1 MRNIEVLK
9 KLARNGRTFTVK
21 DASKILAVEEDTLK
35 KILYRMETRG
45 WIERIEKG
53 KYMII
58 PLEAEKGR
66 YTLNEFVMASLL
78 VKPYAIAYWSA
89 LHHHGLTEQISS
101 TVFVQTTGRKKR
113 QKIEVFGVRYMIIK
127 IKKEKFFGTE
137 KAWIDESEVIITD
150 VEKTVVDCLDKP
162 QYCGGIIEV
171 CKALRK
177 RNFDAKKLSDYALR
191 MRNTGV
197 IRRLGYLSDMFGIEV
212 MLPKSDMRNYLL
224 LDPSMP
230 KKGKRS
236 AKWRLI
242 INLDEREM
250 EETE

>member
-9 KLARNGRTFTVK
+9 ILAKNGRTFTVK
-21 DASKILAVEEDTLK
+21 DASEILSVEEDTLK
-35 KILYRMETRG
+35 KLLYRMEARG

-53 KYMII
+53 KYIII

-66 YTLNEFVMASLL
+66 YTLNEFVIASLL
-78 VKPYAIAYWSA
+78 VSPYAIAYWSA
-89 LHHHGLTEQISS
+89 LHHHGLTEQIPS
-101 TVFVQTTGRKKR
+101 TVFIQTTGRKKR
-113 QKIEVFGVRYMIIK
+113 QRIEVFGVNYRIVK
-127 IKKEKFFGTE
+127 VKKEKFFGTE

-150 VEKTVVDCLDKP
+150 AEKTVVDCLDKP

-171 CKALRK
+171 CKALK
-177 RNFDAKKLSDYALR
+177 KGTFDAEKLSDYALR
-191 MRNTGV
+191 IGNTGV
-197 IRRLGYLSDMFGIEV
+197 IRRLGYLSEIFGIEGT
-212 MLPKSDMRNYLL
+212 LPKPDTRNYLL

-242 INLDEREM
+242 INVEEREM
-250 EETE
+250 GGLE